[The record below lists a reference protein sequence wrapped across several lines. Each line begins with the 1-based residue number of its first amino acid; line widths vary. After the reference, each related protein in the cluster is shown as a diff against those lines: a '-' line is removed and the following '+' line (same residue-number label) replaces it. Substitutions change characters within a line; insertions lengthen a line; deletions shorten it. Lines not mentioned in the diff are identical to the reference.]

1 MKLSLC
7 VRSSLPRVGIEE
19 PVAPNEDVTP
29 DPPDLLQVDASSSSK
44 PSSSSNGWLHI
55 RLHRANDPRT
65 TS

>member
-19 PVAPNEDVTP
+19 PVAPSEDLTP
-29 DPPDLLQVDASSSSK
+29 DPDLLRVDASSSSK